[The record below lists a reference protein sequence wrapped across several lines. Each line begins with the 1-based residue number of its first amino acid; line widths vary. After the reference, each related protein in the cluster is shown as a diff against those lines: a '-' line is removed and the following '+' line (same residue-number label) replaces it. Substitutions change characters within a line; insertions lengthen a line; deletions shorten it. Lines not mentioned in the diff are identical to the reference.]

1 MPDSLTLRHA
11 VADDVPALTALIRAA
26 YAIYD
31 GRGID
36 LPPVSDGLD
45 AVVAETP
52 VILAEKG
59 HQPLGAIVLRE
70 TPDALQVENLAVHPA
85 ASGQGIAK
93 RLLAEA
99 ETIARAQG
107 FDKLCLA
114 THRDLTEN
122 ISLYRHLGWTITEA
136 TGLKIMMHKP
146 LPRS

>member
-1 MPDSLTLRHA
+1 MTNLTLRPA
-11 VADDVPALTALIRAA
+11 TPQDVPQVTALIRAA

-45 AVVAETP
+45 AVIAETP
-52 VILAEKG
+52 VILAVNG
-59 HQPLGAIVLRE
+59 HQILGVIVLRDG
-70 TPDALQVENLAVHPA
+70 PDALQIENLAVHPD
-85 ASGQGIAK
+85 ASGQGIAR
-93 RLLAEA
+93 RLLTEA

-107 FDKLCLA
+107 VDKLCLA

-122 ISLYRHLGWTITEA
+122 ISLYRHLGWTVTEA
-136 TGLKIMMHKP
+136 TGLKIMMQKP